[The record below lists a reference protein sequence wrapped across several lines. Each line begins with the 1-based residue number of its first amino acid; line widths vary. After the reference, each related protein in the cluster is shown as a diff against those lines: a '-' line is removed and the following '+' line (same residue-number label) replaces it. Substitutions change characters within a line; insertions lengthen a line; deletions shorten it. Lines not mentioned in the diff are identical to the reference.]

1 MLEDERKAEEAKG
14 GTETSLVLTN
24 DGTGVQDIGLLT
36 ELLEVIDSSLPLIG
50 KVVHRDLKPA
60 TPNPHPHPHP
70 NPNPNQAN
78 AAKLAFAPDHES
90 ILIIRTSDD
99 GQARREGKAHPNPNP
114 NPNPNP

>member
-14 GTETSLVLTN
+14 GTEETLVLTN

-50 KVVHRDLKPA
+50 K
-60 TPNPHPHPHP
+60 T
-70 NPNPNQAN
+70 N

-90 ILIIRTSDD
+90 ILLIRTSDD
-99 GQARREGKAHPNPNP
+99 GQVRHEGGVAYP
-114 NPNPNP
+114 

>member
-1 MLEDERKAEEAKG
+1 MVRHTVPCARAIPPPTHHPPTHHPPTHHPPTPAQVLEDERKAEEAKG

-60 TPNPHPHPHP
+60 TPKP
-70 NPNPNQAN
+70 
-78 AAKLAFAPDHES
+78 
-90 ILIIRTSDD
+90 
-99 GQARREGKAHPNPNP
+99 
-114 NPNPNP
+114 